1 MRERERVRQ
10 RDTGRYRETD
20 AVTEEEGQR
29 GTKKD
34 RLGQRD
40 IQREIR

>member
-20 AVTEEEGQR
+20 AVTEEDKEGQR

-34 RLGQRD
+34 RLG
-40 IQREIR
+40 